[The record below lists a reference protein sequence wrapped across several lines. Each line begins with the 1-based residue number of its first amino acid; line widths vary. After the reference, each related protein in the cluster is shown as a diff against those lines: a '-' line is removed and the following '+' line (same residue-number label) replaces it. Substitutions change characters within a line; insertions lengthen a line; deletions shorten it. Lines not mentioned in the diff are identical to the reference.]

1 MRAAVGIKAWIA
13 KTPCVDEVRP
23 AHCAGCGAAS
33 RPVGERV
40 VLHGHGLREL
50 AKVRA
55 RSPGSTLT
63 TTYSVPTLERWLYA
77 YRQGGLEALRPR
89 ARSDKGRGR
98 HLSDDLR
105 QLICDIRR
113 EYPNA
118 SARLI
123 VRTLEAD
130 GRLEAG
136 TIKPSTVRKLLRQ
149 EGLDRVAV
157 RDGMGAKTWLRS
169 QAAAP
174 DALRHADVCHGPTL
188 HLAGVRT
195 PIRIHGMLDDCSRY
209 VVALE
214 AHASEREQDML
225 HVLTR
230 ALRLHGKPDVLFLDN
245 GSTYRGE
252 VLQTA
257 CSRLG
262 VSLVHAR
269 PYDPEARG
277 KIERFWRTLR
287 QGCLDHLGHVG
298 SLNDIN

>member
-1 MRAAVGIKAWIA
+1 MKDLTPKDHAEAVATFRHAVIG
-13 KTPCVDEVRP
+13 PV
-23 AHCAGCGAAS
+23 CARELS
-33 RPVGERV
+33 HGE
-40 VLHGHGLREL
+40 LADALREL
-50 AKVRA
+50 SQTRF
-55 RSPGSTLT
+55 RPPGSKLT

-77 YRQGGLEALRPR
+77 YRKGGLAALRPR

-98 HLSDDLR
+98 HLTDELR

-113 EYPNA
+113 EHPNA

-130 GRLEAG
+130 GRLEID
-136 TIKPSTVRKLLRQ
+136 TIKPSAVRKLLRQ

-157 RDGMGAKTWLRS
+157 RDGSGAKTRLRW

-174 DALRHADVCHGPTL
+174 DALWHADVCHGPTL

-214 AHASEREQDML
+214 AHVSECEQDML

-230 ALRLHGKPDVLFLDN
+230 ALLLHGKPDVLFLDYVPRN
-245 GSTYRGE
+245 
-252 VLQTA
+252 
-257 CSRLG
+257 
-262 VSLVHAR
+262 
-269 PYDPEARG
+269 
-277 KIERFWRTLR
+277 I
-287 QGCLDHLGHVG
+287 
-298 SLNDIN
+298 I